1 MRVRNIGR
9 FAIAGVGFRRSRI
22 AKIRVLTWTR
32 NSFSIFE
39 IGCSRLWTS
48 LMRLPR
54 KSLSPLLRS
63 LCHISGVCVKAKGTR
78 KVLKDLDIFLNKKRK
93 IGKHV

>member
-39 IGCSRLWTS
+39 ISCLVVDLPYAIAQKISFTPTLELCVTS
-48 LMRLPR
+48 VECERY
-54 KSLSPLLRS
+54 
-63 LCHISGVCVKAKGTR
+63 
-78 KVLKDLDIFLNKKRK
+78 
-93 IGKHV
+93 